1 MAETSRR
8 RQTAKHRAGRLPG
21 RALVIAL
28 CVGAGAL
35 TLSGA
40 ALLADPQ
47 PAAIDGPVAGV
58 SSPLVDDSGDAART
72 PARTPAPEQTR
83 PDPSSGQSFLTAD
96 GEMRAGTTGRKV
108 DYRVEVERGL
118 GIDTETFADEVDR
131 TLADRRG
138 WTTQAFRFHRTSN
151 ASLRVVLASPATAD
165 RLCAPLQ
172 TNGEVSCRN
181 GDDVVINARRWGEGV
196 DHIANLRQYRRY
208 LVNHEVGHALGFGHE
223 PCPGP
228 DAPAPVM
235 LQQTLDLEGCR
246 ANPWP

>member
-1 MAETSRR
+1 M
-8 RQTAKHRAGRLPG
+8 
-21 RALVIAL
+21 IAL
-28 CVGAGAL
+28 SVVAGAL
-35 TLSGA
+35 TFTGA
-40 ALLADPQ
+40 ALLADPP

-58 SSPLVDDSGDAART
+58 SSPLVDDSGDG
-72 PARTPAPEQTR
+72 ARTPAPEKPQ
-83 PDPSSGQSFLTAD
+83 PGPSGERSFLTAD

-118 GIDTETFADEVDR
+118 GVDTEAFAGEVDR

-138 WTTQAFRFHRTSN
+138 WTTQAFRFHRTSD
-151 ASLRVVLASPATAD
+151 ASLRVVLASPETAD

-181 GDDVVINARRWGEGV
+181 GDDVVINARRWEQGV

-208 LVNHEVGHALGFGHE
+208 LVNHEVGHALGFGHA

-228 DAPAPVM
+228 GAPAPVM
-235 LQQTLDLEGCR
+235 LQQTLNLEGCS